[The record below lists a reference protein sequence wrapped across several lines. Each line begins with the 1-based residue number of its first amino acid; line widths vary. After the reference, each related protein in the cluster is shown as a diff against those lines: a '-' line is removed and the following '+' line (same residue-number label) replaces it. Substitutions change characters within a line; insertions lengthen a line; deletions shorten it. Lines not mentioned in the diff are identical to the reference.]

1 MCAPRDLLR
10 LLQEHYRALMTWP
23 FFGKQC
29 SAALECF
36 RWHKADAQA
45 ELTLLPSTS
54 PLGATLQDWRLVKD
68 GAAMSRTQMDK
79 DKFKPTETMPPIF
92 VAIQSGDVEEVKDE
106 LMDDPETALSTRYA
120 GALPIHM
127 ACHMRRLDMLN
138 FLLQAGA
145 KVDAMEG
152 LGQTALHLAVFYAW
166 HEGVETLLKYGA
178 SPNALCEPP
187 PGVKGLKIETAMHM
201 AVRRGDLPST
211 VLLLQHRPD
220 LAQRDSDLCSVLHL
234 AASSRNL
241 EVVRQILK
249 EKQINEVI
257 RSKESKGNSVLHMAL
272 MTECDAV
279 CEATIHDLVKE
290 LVQAGVNINH
300 VNLQGESPLFFAAH
314 HRLSH
319 VVETL
324 IGFGADVTV
333 VTRSRQSLLHAACL
347 QGCATSLGHILK
359 TGQVQDLVT
368 SCDNDGY
375 APFHYA
381 VKSGS
386 IDCCELLLTNG
397 DHLTRLNKDGLT
409 RCSVILRQLPS
420 ATQLLT
426 RLFDNHVHL
435 SNVPHHDPN
444 FRVTFDYSVITLEE
458 GIQSSLI
465 SELSSSRV
473 EALLKHPL
481 LESFLFLKWNR
492 IKPFFYCTVLF
503 YLLFLLLHTIFI
515 VMTFGNSLWEWQENP
530 NFYTVFLILHVTMF
544 LLIMFPDLV
553 IMFANL
559 KKYLYQWET
568 YTKIIALAS
577 SAFVLFSCFPSF
589 KHIDSLPLH
598 YRSMNTS
605 RENSS
610 EPSTDEMTE
619 TMMSPKVV
627 RYAAAISAFFSWV
640 EFMMLLGRFP
650 SLGSYVL
657 MFTRVARSI
666 IKFLA
671 AFSSFI
677 IGFALS
683 FMVLFP
689 KKSEFNTLPLS
700 FTKTL
705 MMMIGEIEFSNLI
718 SDLDPLSGVFLVA
731 FLFLVCILMTNL
743 LIGLAVNDLPDLK
756 RQGKIRRLS
765 KQVSY
770 LVSYERLM
778 VVARSLFC
786 FPRQLRILL
795 TQRCKIPQSVDVFPN
810 KSNGHSVSRSSP
822 YPIPSETLQEAIMLG
837 NEDSKIEF
845 NTMEEEDTLPMQFRS
860 FKIKYDRDRRQL
872 HRRLAQLPDT
882 ITTDTMLKERL
893 DRMEQMI
900 QYQIL
905 HLSLQLQKH
914 HSVCSNCQQH
924 SPETQAQKEQWETV
938 IPKNFQAIN
947 ATQSCPIQSSVNN
960 WLPGQ
965 EAQPLPAVQGA
976 PQLIPGNMTLQTL
989 SQQYSSM
996 YEKQA

>member
-1 MCAPRDLLR
+1 MNGSQAS
-10 LLQEHYRALMTWP
+10 LLQSGISASPCPTTAIGNARSAANRR
-23 FFGKQC
+23 KC

-333 VTRSRQSLLHAACL
+333 VTRSGQSLLHAACL

-458 GIQSSLI
+458 
-465 SELSSSRV
+465 
-473 EALLKHPL
+473 
-481 LESFLFLKWNR
+481 
-492 IKPFFYCTVLF
+492 
-503 YLLFLLLHTIFI
+503 
-515 VMTFGNSLWEWQENP
+515 
-530 NFYTVFLILHVTMF
+530 
-544 LLIMFPDLV
+544 DLV